1 LAGSVIQEGNIARRH
16 ATLPSRY
23 GASALAIQP
32 AAAAAAFSDW
42 VCNAMIARSFFRF
55 TLFGA
60 LAATLYLALTPGPA
74 GAMIESGP
82 LRHMMAFLILPCL
95 AMAAY
100 PRLSRWLILFIM
112 SVFGGLIELGQLGM
126 NVGRHGSWM
135 DWLLD
140 TGTAAVAI
148 VIALA
153 WRRISRH
160 AQQTQNDFP
169 PA

>member
-1 LAGSVIQEGNIARRH
+1 
-16 ATLPSRY
+16 
-23 GASALAIQP
+23 
-32 AAAAAAFSDW
+32 
-42 VCNAMIARSFFRF
+42 MIARSFFRF

-60 LAATLYLALTPGPA
+60 LAATLYLALTPGAA

-82 LRHMMAFLILPCL
+82 LRHMMAFLILPSL

-148 VIALA
+148 MIALA
-153 WRRISRH
+153 WRRLSRH
-160 AQQTQNDFP
+160 AQQTPNDFP

>member
-1 LAGSVIQEGNIARRH
+1 
-16 ATLPSRY
+16 
-23 GASALAIQP
+23 
-32 AAAAAAFSDW
+32 
-42 VCNAMIARSFFRF
+42 MIARSFFRF

-74 GAMIESGP
+74 GAIVESGA
-82 LRHMMAFLILPCL
+82 LRHMMAFLVLPWL

-100 PRLSRWLILFIM
+100 PQLSAWFVLFLM

-126 NVGRHGSWM
+126 NVGRHGSWL

-140 TGTAAVAI
+140 TGTAAAAI

-153 WRRISRH
+153 WRRLSRRKTE
-160 AQQTQNDFP
+160 TQDDFP
-169 PA
+169 PT